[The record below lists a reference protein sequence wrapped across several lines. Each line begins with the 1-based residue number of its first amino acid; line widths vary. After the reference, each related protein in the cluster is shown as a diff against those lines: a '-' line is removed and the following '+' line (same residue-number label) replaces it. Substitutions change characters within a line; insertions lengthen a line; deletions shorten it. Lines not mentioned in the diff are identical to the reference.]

1 MILVKTVVCFSAV
14 GRPSGHATVAVLAE
28 LVIVV
33 PIAGVVAVMRLIELR
48 QFDRVASAE
57 VRAAA

>member
-1 MILVKTVVCFSAV
+1 MILVKTVVCVSAV
-14 GRPSGHATVAVLAE
+14 GRPSGDVTVAVLVE

-33 PIAGVVAVMRLIELR
+33 PIAGVVAVMRLIEVW
-48 QFDRVASAE
+48 QFDRVASGE